1 MKKIFLLSL
10 ITIRMTINLFSQ
22 AITPVQSTEQCPNAN
37 ITFTVTIAANSIQ
50 SVQPKALNVNPT
62 VVQQPFNIS
71 TSGANKIFNFIGK
84 FADYNN
90 KQTFTV
96 YYTNTSGQAA
106 TWDATFIKIKSLL
119 TPNSFSQIFPT
130 PTIITAQRCQIQN
143 FNINFA
149 NVKYG
154 NPWETPPVGYGTVT
168 NYQYL
173 LPNAWKLGTTPS
185 DGTTWLNGSSNVTI
199 TSGLS
204 TGDGTNIR
212 IRPVNTACGTGLVAG
227 QESYVAISRPAPN
240 LTITATQSYICT
252 TGGTTNL
259 TLNNIPSGAT
269 VTWSIV
275 YPPGQAQIVGC
286 TTCATA
292 TLQRI
297 GTDNVITTIKATVL
311 HCSFTY
317 EKTFNVTL
325 GTPPNGIITPYLN
338 YCLGGSDWEL
348 GLQAS
353 SPDPTVTQYLWS
365 RDGVPAGSGSTWYTY
380 EFPPSCMTIGLKAGN
395 ACGFSPEGTQVFCPP
410 CSYRMAISPNPAK
423 DQLNVILENSFLEKK
438 NILNN
443 IVLFKLIRVDNPQ
456 FIRQWSFKR
465 IQKNYSLN
473 LNGLK
478 KGIYTLE
485 LSTGDEKETKQ
496 VVIID

>member
-130 PTIITAQRCQIQN
+130 PTLITAQRCQIQN

-173 LPNAWKLGTTPS
+173 LPNA
-185 DGTTWLNGSSNVTI
+185 
-199 TSGLS
+199 
-204 TGDGTNIR
+204 
-212 IRPVNTACGTGLVAG
+212 
-227 QESYVAISRPAPN
+227 
-240 LTITATQSYICT
+240 
-252 TGGTTNL
+252 
-259 TLNNIPSGAT
+259 
-269 VTWSIV
+269 
-275 YPPGQAQIVGC
+275 
-286 TTCATA
+286 
-292 TLQRI
+292 
-297 GTDNVITTIKATVL
+297 
-311 HCSFTY
+311 
-317 EKTFNVTL
+317 
-325 GTPPNGIITPYLN
+325 
-338 YCLGGSDWEL
+338 
-348 GLQAS
+348 
-353 SPDPTVTQYLWS
+353 
-365 RDGVPAGSGSTWYTY
+365 
-380 EFPPSCMTIGLKAGN
+380 
-395 ACGFSPEGTQVFCPP
+395 
-410 CSYRMAISPNPAK
+410 
-423 DQLNVILENSFLEKK
+423 
-438 NILNN
+438 
-443 IVLFKLIRVDNPQ
+443 
-456 FIRQWSFKR
+456 
-465 IQKNYSLN
+465 
-473 LNGLK
+473 
-478 KGIYTLE
+478 
-485 LSTGDEKETKQ
+485 
-496 VVIID
+496 